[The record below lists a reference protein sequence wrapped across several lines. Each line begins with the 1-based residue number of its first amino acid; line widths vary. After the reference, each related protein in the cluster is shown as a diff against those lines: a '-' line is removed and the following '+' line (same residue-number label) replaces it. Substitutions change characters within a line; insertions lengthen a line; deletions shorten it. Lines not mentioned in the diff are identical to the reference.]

1 MRRMAAGLVL
11 VTGAVLIAG
20 PLLSGCRSGA
30 ARDRATLD
38 AALAHYAALVL
49 HMDAHGIAALYAPD
63 GALGNEG
70 QMIVRGPEAI
80 EEYLRGFDAYHVL
93 AYSAVADTT
102 AVLGANGYQAGAYR
116 QRVQLPSRDTVEVH
130 GRFQVEWTRQPDG
143 AWRIQRMR
151 AIPEH

>member
-1 MRRMAAGLVL
+1 VRPLGLGAA
-11 VTGAVLIAG
+11 
-20 PLLSGCRSGA
+20 LLASALLAAGCRSGT
-30 ARDRATLD
+30 ARDRAALD
-38 AALAHYAALVL
+38 TALTDYATLVL
-49 HMDAHGIAALYAPD
+49 HMDAHGIAALYASD

-70 QMIVRGPEAI
+70 QLIVRGPQAI

-102 AVLGANGYQAGAYR
+102 AVLGPNGYQAGVYH

-130 GRFQVEWTRQPDG
+130 GRFQVQWTRQPDG

-151 AIPEH
+151 AIPER